1 MGKLVEAA
9 ITSARETTQSGR
21 RIDDHQVHA
30 ERLAYLSTQ
39 FLAGL
44 ALSSYCDAL
53 AEAGQPSDL
62 VSAITTVYVA
72 EITQRAASDA
82 AIAPED
88 FGLTAARLDE
98 LFGGADARA
107 AIRSGLEEQRTRE
120 IGRRIIQQRGV
131 NSSWLPDEVASLT
144 RQTVRSFAQN
154 EVAPIAERVHR
165 QDELVPDSL
174 IRRIAEQG
182 FFASSIP
189 EEYGGTGLGSLAMVI
204 TTEEL
209 SIASLAAA
217 GSLITR
223 PEILAKAIL
232 RGGTDD
238 QKAKWLPKLASGEV
252 MVAIAVTEPDAGSD
266 VAAVTC
272 RAERATIDGREGFL
286 INGAKAWSTF
296 AGRAEVIALLARTDP
311 DAASGSRGLSL
322 FIVEKEPFYGHDF
335 EQRQPHGGVLSG
347 TAIPTLGYR
356 GMHSYVLNLDNF
368 FVPEANLVGG
378 EEGLNR
384 GFYLQMSG
392 FAAGRLQ
399 TAGRAL
405 GVAQAALEKACEYV
419 ERRSQFGHPLKDY
432 QLTEY
437 KIGRMAVQIEAGRR
451 LTYQAAQMMHESP
464 DLVLEPAMAKLLTCD
479 VAVAVTQEAQMLH
492 GGWGYAEE
500 TAVSRYVVDA
510 LVLPIFEG
518 VKPILE
524 LKVIARSLLA

>member
-1 MGKLVEAA
+1 
-9 ITSARETTQSGR
+9 
-21 RIDDHQVHA
+21 
-30 ERLAYLSTQ
+30 
-39 FLAGL
+39 
-44 ALSSYCDAL
+44 
-53 AEAGQPSDL
+53 
-62 VSAITTVYVA
+62 
-72 EITQRAASDA
+72 
-82 AIAPED
+82 
-88 FGLTAARLDE
+88 
-98 LFGGADARA
+98 
-107 AIRSGLEEQRTRE
+107 
-120 IGRRIIQQRGV
+120 
-131 NSSWLPDEVASLT
+131 
-144 RQTVRSFAQN
+144 
-154 EVAPIAERVHR
+154 
-165 QDELVPDSL
+165 
-174 IRRIAEQG
+174 
-182 FFASSIP
+182 
-189 EEYGGTGLGSLAMVI
+189 
-204 TTEEL
+204 
-209 SIASLAAA
+209 
-217 GSLITR
+217 
-223 PEILAKAIL
+223 
-232 RGGTDD
+232 
-238 QKAKWLPKLASGEV
+238 